1 MNFNHMTVQLQ
12 TGITVLCGGL
22 FGKNIVDG
30 GRGHRVVKMHI
41 AYSRYVLFILRF
53 WFL

>member
-1 MNFNHMTVQLQ
+1 MSFNHMTVQLQ
-12 TGITVLCGGL
+12 IGIKVICGC
-22 FGKNIVDG
+22 FFRKNILYG

-53 WFL
+53 